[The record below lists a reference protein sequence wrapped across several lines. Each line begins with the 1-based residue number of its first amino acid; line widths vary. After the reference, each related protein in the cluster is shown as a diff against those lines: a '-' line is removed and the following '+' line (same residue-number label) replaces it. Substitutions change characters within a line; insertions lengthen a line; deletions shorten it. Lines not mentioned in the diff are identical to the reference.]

1 MNFLP
6 GTLSAD
12 AIDTPLG
19 RLVLDDHDAIA
30 AEAKKEGS
38 NGEVLI
44 GIRPEQ
50 IEDASL
56 IDPAVKARGTTFTAD
71 IDVLESMGSDKYA
84 YFTIDSGRAANDALA
99 ELAADSGSD
108 LGTGEMV
115 ARLSPESAV
124 TKNSRAELVFDTD
137 KIAVFD
143 QQSGVSLRRR

>member
-1 MNFLP
+1 MAEGVAGVLTQQQTYGAGFVNDVI
-6 GTLSAD
+6 TLD
-12 AIDTPLG
+12 AT
-19 RLVLDDHDAIA
+19 
-30 AEAKKEGS
+30 
-38 NGEVLI
+38 
-44 GIRPEQ
+44 
-50 IEDASL
+50 L
-56 IDPAVKARGTTFTAD
+56 IDPSVKARGTTFTAD